1 MILQVMVVYDSK
13 ARAFML
19 PFYVTTVEVGQ
30 RAFSEGANTP
40 EHQLC
45 KSPNDFT
52 LFHLGRYDDD
62 KAEFSFLPNRVD
74 LGLAGTYVKGIP
86 NVQE

>member
-30 RAFSEGANTP
+30 RAFSEGANTAD
-40 EHQLC
+40 HQLC
-45 KSPNDFT
+45 KAPNDFT
-52 LFHLGRYDDD
+52 LFHLGSYNDD
-62 KAEFSFLPNRVD
+62 KAEFSFLPNRID
-74 LGLAGTYVKGIP
+74 LGLAVNYVKGIP